1 MAGRCQRQQRQ
12 QKFALLA
19 ILFCRILII
28 VYAFQYLV
36 LHTLSVWFIF
46 FSLWLLKYSMINIFR
61 PCKSPGRAYTTC
73 ASCRKDNPLVHDPAW
88 HPKTTLDTLVQSSLI
103 KACAFFCY
111 WQVHL
116 QTTIHQT
123 STPSLQASNKL
134 SKSDLWWQS
143 FTETEWSVSIA
154 CIFYPSPFI
163 SLWMNSAP

>member
-1 MAGRCQRQQRQ
+1 MSEATKIC
-12 QKFALLA
+12 
-19 ILFCRILII
+19 II
-28 VYAFQYLV
+28 G
-36 LHTLSVWFIF
+36 HSVWLLFTHSSFWFFILYQSGLSS
-46 FSLWLLKYSMINIFR
+46 SLWDYWNIAWEIF
-61 PCKSPGRAYTTC
+61 SVHVSLQDEHTTC
-73 ASCRKDNPLVHDPAW
+73 APCRKDNPLVHDPAW